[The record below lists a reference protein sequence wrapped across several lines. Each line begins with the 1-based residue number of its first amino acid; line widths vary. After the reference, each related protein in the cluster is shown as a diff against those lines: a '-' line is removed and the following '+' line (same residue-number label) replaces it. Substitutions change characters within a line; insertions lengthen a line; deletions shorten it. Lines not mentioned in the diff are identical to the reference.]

1 MKKIK
6 FRAWNGSYMV
16 SPVHIRFKDGIS
28 EAQIEVCSNEQATN
42 GNTLVGYNWI
52 DVDNLMQS
60 TGLQDR
66 GGQEIFEGDYLEA
79 KTNQGGFHRYEIRRV
94 KGGLAINTYN
104 DEFQK
109 EYWTYWNAI
118 ADMQTSGFIEA
129 CCEVI
134 GNKFE
139 GVK

>member
-1 MKKIK
+1 MREIK
-6 FRAWNGSYMV
+6 FRAWDREYKFMTAEV
-16 SPVHIRFKDGIS
+16 SFKDIQRGFTGLFGPNMEI
-28 EAQIEVCSNEQATN
+28 I
-42 GNTLVGYNWI
+42 
-52 DVDNLMQS
+52 QS

-66 GGQEIFEGDYLEA
+66 GGKEIYEGDYLEA
-79 KTNQGGFHRYEIRRV
+79 KTNQNGYHRYEVRRV
-94 KGGLAINTYN
+94 KGGLAINLFN

-109 EYWTYWNAI
+109 EFWTGWNAV

-139 GVK
+139 GIK